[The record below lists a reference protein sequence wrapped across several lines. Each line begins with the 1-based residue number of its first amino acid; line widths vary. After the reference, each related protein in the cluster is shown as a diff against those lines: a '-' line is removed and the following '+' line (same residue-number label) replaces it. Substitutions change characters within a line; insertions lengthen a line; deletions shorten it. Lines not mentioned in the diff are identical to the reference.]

1 MPKNDL
7 RLPKVLERLGV
18 VAWELPRAAIRQMP
32 AHSHPE
38 AQLCGLDQ
46 GLAILETDAGAWTC
60 PPGRCVW
67 IPPNMVHSLRSCGKI
82 SGWMVRLDARGRASL
97 PVEPGILALSPLL
110 KEIVVRMMT
119 WVESPEANAARRR
132 LVDVL
137 HDEICA
143 ASQITLHLPIPHD
156 PALKRMAMRMA
167 ENSEAT
173 RDLAALAHE
182 VGLSERSLFR
192 NFQKETGLSP
202 GQWRRQMQVLRSLE
216 LLAGGRTV
224 TETAFEVGYESVG
237 AFIRAFR
244 ETVGVTPTVYVREQ
258 RSP

>member
-1 MPKNDL
+1 M
-7 RLPKVLERLGV
+7 GV

-67 IPPNMVHSLRSCGKI
+67 IPPNMVHSLRSFGKI
-82 SGWMVRLDARGRASL
+82 SGWMVRLDARGRADL

-110 KEIVVRMMT
+110 KEIVERMMT
-119 WVESPEANAARRR
+119 WVENPEANAARRR

-137 HDEICA
+137 HDEICSA
-143 ASQITLHLPIPHD
+143 PQIQLHLPVPRD
-156 PALKRMAMRMA
+156 PALKRLAMRLA
-167 ENSEAT
+167 EEPDAAKN
-173 RDLAALAHE
+173 LAALARE

-216 LLAGGRTV
+216 LLAGGRSV
-224 TETAFEVGYESVG
+224 TDTAFEVGYESVG

>member
-1 MPKNDL
+1 MPKNDS
-7 RLPKVLERLGV
+7 RLPNVLERLGV
-18 VAWELPRAAIRQMP
+18 VAWELPRAEIRQTS
-32 AHSHPE
+32 AHSLPE
-38 AQLCGLDQ
+38 AQLCGLDR

-67 IPPNMVHSLRSCGKI
+67 ITPNMVHSLRSLGKI
-82 SGWMVRLDARGRASL
+82 SGWMVRLDARGIADL

-119 WVESPEANAARRR
+119 WVEGPEANAARRR

-173 RDLAALAHE
+173 RDLA
-182 VGLSERSLFR
+182 
-192 NFQKETGLSP
+192 
-202 GQWRRQMQVLRSLE
+202 
-216 LLAGGRTV
+216 
-224 TETAFEVGYESVG
+224 
-237 AFIRAFR
+237 
-244 ETVGVTPTVYVREQ
+244 
-258 RSP
+258 

>member
-1 MPKNDL
+1 
-7 RLPKVLERLGV
+7 
-18 VAWELPRAAIRQMP
+18 
-32 AHSHPE
+32 
-38 AQLCGLDQ
+38 
-46 GLAILETDAGAWTC
+46 
-60 PPGRCVW
+60 
-67 IPPNMVHSLRSCGKI
+67 MVHSLRSCGKI
-82 SGWMVRLDARGRASL
+82 SGWMVRLDARERVSL

-173 RDLAALAHE
+173 K
-182 VGLSERSLFR
+182 V
-192 NFQKETGLSP
+192 QP
-202 GQWRRQMQVLRSLE
+202 RRQTQLDS
-216 LLAGGRTV
+216 AAPANGW
-224 TETAFEVGYESVG
+224 
-237 AFIRAFR
+237 
-244 ETVGVTPTVYVREQ
+244 
-258 RSP
+258 